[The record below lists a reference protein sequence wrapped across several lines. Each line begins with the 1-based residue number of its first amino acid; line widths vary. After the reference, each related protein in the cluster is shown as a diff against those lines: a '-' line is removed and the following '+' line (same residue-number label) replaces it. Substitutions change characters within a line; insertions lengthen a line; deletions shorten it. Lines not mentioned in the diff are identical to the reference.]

1 MKMRA
6 NNSSISISYVEMDI
20 NFKCVF
26 IPLVHWNAK
35 QEVRPATQ
43 AVLYSSTCT
52 FLLYFLIST
61 MLPPSLKKPPP
72 ANSETICQIISKI
85 GQGSTLVWK
94 KVKKNIRICGQRLSS
109 AGPDEYPR
117 VPNYPIS
124 KFITLPYHCNVVKS
138 SLQS

>member
-6 NNSSISISYVEMDI
+6 NNSSISMSYVEMDI

-61 MLPPSLKKPPP
+61 MLHYILKK
-72 ANSETICQIISKI
+72 A
-85 GQGSTLVWK
+85 
-94 KVKKNIRICGQRLSS
+94 S
-109 AGPDEYPR
+109 ARKFRDNLPDNFQNRAR
-117 VPNYPIS
+117 VNP
-124 KFITLPYHCNVVKS
+124 
-138 SLQS
+138 

>member
-1 MKMRA
+1 MRA

-85 GQGSTLVWK
+85 GRGSTPVWK
-94 KVKKNIRICGQRLSS
+94 KVKKKHPNLWTKAVLSRP
-109 AGPDEYPR
+109 GR
-117 VPNYPIS
+117 VPESSQLANFQVHYP
-124 KFITLPYHCNVVKS
+124 TLPYHCNIVKS